1 MTPVSERT
9 GQDMRAAKPIAPTV
23 NGKPIE
29 GGHATQT
36 GFQDYP
42 LLTIAESPE
51 IEVDIVP
58 NRADPTGA
66 GESGVPPPGGGFAG
80 CRSDPATS
88 PLRLFQI
95 NDPCRAAFARSFV
108 KARDQ
113 LFLAP

>member
-66 GESGVPPPGGGFAG
+66 GESGVPPPGGGSLAADPTRRPRLLDCF
-80 CRSDPATS
+80 RST
-88 PLRLFQI
+88 I
-95 NDPCRAAFARSFV
+95 RAAPPSRGHS
-108 KARDQ
+108 
-113 LFLAP
+113 